1 MNSNKLPSSPK
12 ITPSFG
18 NRLWWRLI
26 SLGFRLLYNEMAWT
40 YDLVAWV
47 VSLGQW
53 HNWQRAALFHLNIEA
68 GDHVLELAHGTGNL
82 QLDLFSAGYKRIG
95 LDISPYM
102 GHLAQ
107 KKLNHHYLKSPL
119 VQGRAQQLP
128 FGDSSF
134 DAIVSTFPT
143 PFIIES
149 ETLAEVYRILKPGK
163 RLVIVPSGVLT
174 GGGVLKQ
181 GLEFAYQVTGQRGP
195 WEVNLEDHF
204 LSAGF
209 SVEMVVQKCP
219 YSVAYVIIAT
229 RL

>member
-1 MNSNKLPSSPK
+1 MKSDKLSSSSQIRRSLSNQ
-12 ITPSFG
+12 
-18 NRLWWRLI
+18 LWWRVI
-26 SLGFRLLYNEMAWT
+26 SFGFRLLYNEMAWT

-53 HNWQRAALFHLNIEA
+53 HNWQRAALYHLDIEA
-68 GDHVLELAHGTGNL
+68 GDRVLELAHGTGNL
-82 QLDLFSAGYKRIG
+82 QLDLFSAGYQRIG

-102 GHLAQ
+102 GHLAK
-107 KKLNHHYLKSPL
+107 KKLNHHHLKSPL

-128 FGDSSF
+128 FGNNSF

-143 PFIIES
+143 PFIIEPA
-149 ETLAEVYRILKPGK
+149 TLAEAYRILKPGK

-181 GLEFAYQVTGQRGP
+181 GLEFAYRVTGQRGP
-195 WEVNLEDHF
+195 WGVNLEDHF
-204 LSAGF
+204 LNAGF

-219 YSVAYVIIAT
+219 YSIAYVIIAT

>member
-1 MNSNKLPSSPK
+1 MNTHPLSPQQNLPFIAK
-12 ITPSFG
+12 
-18 NRLWWRLI
+18 LWWRLI

-53 HNWQRAALFHLNIEA
+53 HNWQRAALHHLNTNS
-68 GDHVLELAHGTGNL
+68 GDRVLELAHGTGNL
-82 QLDLFSAGYKRIG
+82 QLDLFSAGYQRIG
-95 LDISPYM
+95 LDISPFM
-102 GHLAQ
+102 GHLAGR
-107 KKLNHHYLKSPL
+107 KLRKHHLKSPL
-119 VQGRAQQLP
+119 VRGRAQYLP
-128 FGDSSF
+128 FPDNSF

-149 ETLAEVYRILKPGK
+149 ETLAEAHRILKQGK

-174 GGGVLKQ
+174 GGGLLKQ
-181 GLEFAYQVTGQRGP
+181 GLEFAYRVTGQRGP
-195 WEVNLEDHF
+195 WGIQLEDHF
-204 LSAGF
+204 LNAGF

>member
-1 MNSNKLPSSPK
+1 MKSDLPLPQQEPSLASK
-12 ITPSFG
+12 IWWQFISF
-18 NRLWWRLI
+18 
-26 SLGFRLLYNEMAWT
+26 GFRLLYNEMAWT

-53 HNWQRAALFHLNIEA
+53 HNWQRAALYHLNIQS
-68 GDHVLELAHGTGNL
+68 GDRVLELAHGTGNI

-95 LDISPYM
+95 LDLSPFM
-102 GHLAQ
+102 GHLARR
-107 KKLNHHYLKSPL
+107 KLKNHHLQSPL
-119 VQGRAQQLP
+119 VRGRAQRLP
-128 FGDSSF
+128 FPDKSF

-143 PFIIES
+143 PFIIEP
-149 ETLAEVYRILKPGK
+149 ETLAEAHRILKPGK

-181 GLEFAYQVTGQRGP
+181 GLEFAYRVTGQRGP
-195 WEVNLEDHF
+195 WGIHLEEHF
-204 LSAGF
+204 LRAGF
-209 SVEMVVQKCP
+209 SVEMIVQKCP